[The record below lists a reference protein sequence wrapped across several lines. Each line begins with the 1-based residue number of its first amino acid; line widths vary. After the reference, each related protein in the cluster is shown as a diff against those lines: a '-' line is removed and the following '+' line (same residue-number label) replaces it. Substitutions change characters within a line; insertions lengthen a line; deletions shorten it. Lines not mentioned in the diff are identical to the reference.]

1 MKSMDGKFHIKL
13 QIVGRYYPL
22 VIERK
27 DEERFR
33 KAAKL
38 INDKVAQYKQRYR
51 DKDIQDFLSMAALQ
65 FVLREL
71 ELEEK
76 RVSVVRFDFK
86 LLHKA
91 QVENAKYI

>member
-1 MKSMDGKFHIKL
+1 MDSKFHIKL

-22 VIERK
+22 VIDRG
-27 DEERFR
+27 DEEKFR

-38 INDKVAQYKQRYR
+38 INDKVTQYKQRYR

-65 FVLREL
+65 FVLKEL

-76 RVSVVRFDFK
+76 GDETPLLTAVSDLNEELDEFLK
-86 LLHKA
+86 N
-91 QVENAKYI
+91 E

>member
-1 MKSMDGKFHIKL
+1 MDSKFHIKL

-27 DEERFR
+27 DEEKFR
-33 KAAKL
+33 KAARL
-38 INDKVAQYKQRYR
+38 INEKVAQYKQRYR

-65 FVLREL
+65 FVMKEI

-76 RVSVVRFDFK
+76 GDETPLKSAVKDLSDELEDFLEK
-86 LLHKA
+86 
-91 QVENAKYI
+91 E

>member
-1 MKSMDGKFHIKL
+1 MDSKFHIKL

-27 DEERFR
+27 DEERLR

-51 DKDIQDFLSMAALQ
+51 DKDIQDFLAMTSLQ
-65 FVLREL
+65 FVLKELDLNEKLENQPVISTIREL
-71 ELEEK
+71 VEELED
-76 RVSVVRFDFK
+76 FDT
-86 LLHKA
+86 
-91 QVENAKYI
+91 EE

>member
-22 VIERK
+22 VIDRK

-76 RVSVVRFDFK
+76 GDETALISAISDLNEEIDEF
-86 LLHKA
+86 LT
-91 QVENAKYI
+91 

>member
-1 MKSMDGKFHIKL
+1 MDSKFHIKL

-27 DEERFR
+27 DEEKFR

-38 INDKVAQYKQRYR
+38 INEKVAQYKQRYK

-65 FVLREL
+65 IVLKGIEC
-71 ELEEK
+71 EEK
-76 RVSVVRFDFK
+76 GDQTPLMNMVQDLNDELKDFLEK
-86 LLHKA
+86 
-91 QVENAKYI
+91 E

>member
-1 MKSMDGKFHIKL
+1 MDSKFHIKL

-22 VIERK
+22 VIDRK

-38 INDKVAQYKQRYR
+38 INEKVAQYKQRYK

-65 FVLREL
+65 FVLKDL
-71 ELEEK
+71 ELENRGDETPL
-76 RVSVVRFDFK
+76 VSVLKELNEEIEEFLEK
-86 LLHKA
+86 
-91 QVENAKYI
+91 E

>member
-1 MKSMDGKFHIKL
+1 MDGKFHIKL

-22 VIERK
+22 VIDRN

-65 FVLREL
+65 FVLKEL
-71 ELEEK
+71 EFEEKGDETALISAVNDLNEELEEYLNK
-76 RVSVVRFDFK
+76 S
-86 LLHKA
+86 
-91 QVENAKYI
+91 E

>member
-1 MKSMDGKFHIKL
+1 MDSKFHIKL

-27 DEERFR
+27 DEERLR

-51 DKDIQDFLSMAALQ
+51 DKDVQDFLAMTSLQ
-65 FVLREL
+65 FVLKELDLNEKLENQPAITAIREL
-71 ELEEK
+71 AEELE
-76 RVSVVRFDFK
+76 DFN
-86 LLHKA
+86 
-91 QVENAKYI
+91 QEE

>member
-1 MKSMDGKFHIKL
+1 MDGKFHIKL

-33 KAAKL
+33 KAARL
-38 INDKVAQYKQRYR
+38 INEKVTRYKQRYK

-65 FVLREL
+65 FVMKEMEL
-71 ELEEK
+71 EDKGDETPLISVLKELNEEIDEFLK
-76 RVSVVRFDFK
+76 K
-86 LLHKA
+86 
-91 QVENAKYI
+91 E

>member
-1 MKSMDGKFHIKL
+1 MDGKFHIKL

-27 DEERFR
+27 DEEKFR

-38 INDKVAQYKQRYR
+38 INEKVAQYKQRYR
-51 DKDIQDFLSMAALQ
+51 DKDLQDFLSMAALQ
-65 FVLREL
+65 FVLKEI

-76 RVSVVRFDFK
+76 GDETPLISAVKDLNDELEEFLEK
-86 LLHKA
+86 
-91 QVENAKYI
+91 E